1 MNIAE
6 SLKDNREQ
14 RGMNAYELAKA
25 LGVNHQ
31 NIYRWEN
38 GTVMPSIE
46 MCIRIADFYGISLDE
61 LIGRSIWN
69 WKQLK
74 KIRRERT
81 QVRFLFFI
89 QVRVKEVQRK
99 LYKRT
104 EYKSEKI

>member
-89 QVRVKEVQRK
+89 QVRVKEVRRK

-104 EYKSEKI
+104 EYKNENI